1 MIEKNKNKKLHPFSF
16 VVQVLIFQIWM
27 SFNNDGQY
35 DYKGKYD
42 NGSKII
48 LKVLK
53 NQLHQ
58 QL

>member
-1 MIEKNKNKKLHPFSF
+1 MIEKNKNLHPFSF
-16 VVQVLIFQIWM
+16 VVQVLTFQTWM

-42 NGSKII
+42 DGSKII

-53 NQLHQ
+53 NQFHQ
-58 QL
+58 QS